1 MSPHADRE
9 EMGMRE
15 RGTLGRIAGSVRLV
29 IANRELRR
37 LALVWGL
44 WICGEW
50 AVLVILSVSAYERS
64 GTGAVAVI
72 AATRTL
78 PAALAGPLT
87 SVLADRVRRSLVLA
101 GALTT
106 WCVLVAIVPLAL
118 RSSTL
123 TWTYVVVA
131 TAAVTSTVLRP
142 AVSGL
147 VPQVVTRAEEL
158 AAANSVYSLVEAAA
172 SLLGPLLGGA
182 LLATVTHAHSYLVT
196 AAVFAVAALLAI
208 GIRTDFRPPEHAAR
222 GWWSRLLEPFAGFP
236 ALLATT
242 PLRAVVAIFMA
253 QSLTRGLLNVYVVAV
268 AVSLLHQDVDSTGV
282 LFSALGAGGLLG
294 AFLTLAGPRWR
305 PAAAF
310 AIGMSMWGLP
320 LVLMAA
326 VPHGWVVWLAIAGIG
341 IGNAVADVFG
351 FTLMHRLIPDHT
363 LGRAFGAFWGGAAA
377 CQALG
382 AVLATPLITHAHLR
396 GALVITGCFMVL
408 VTAACWTALRGLE
421 ARLAVDPERVDDLR
435 RCGVLAPLTTL
446 ALEQLARDS
455 SPVDVVAG
463 TTVMAQGDL
472 GDTFFVIVDGELSAW
487 VGGREVRRMTRGDC
501 FGEIAALRHTPRSAT
516 IVAESGCRLL
526 ALEGQTFVLAV
537 TGHTPARG
545 AAFGLSEQRLESD
558 RRA

>member
-1 MSPHADRE
+1 
-9 EMGMRE
+9 MRE
-15 RGTLGRIAGSVRLV
+15 RGALGALGRVASSARLV
-29 IANRELRR
+29 VANGELRR

-50 AVLVILSVSAYERS
+50 AVLVILSVSAYERG
-64 GTGAVAVI
+64 GTGAVAII
-72 AATRTL
+72 AAMRTL

-87 SVLADRVRRSLVLA
+87 SLLADRVPRNLVLA
-101 GALTT
+101 AALAT
-106 WCVLVAIVPLAL
+106 WCLLVAIVPLAL

-142 AVSGL
+142 AVNGL
-147 VPQVVTRAEEL
+147 IPQVVTRAEEL
-158 AAANSVYSLVEAAA
+158 AAANSAYSLVEAAA
-172 SLLGPLLGGA
+172 SLLGPLLAGG
-182 LLATVTHAHSYLVT
+182 LLATVTNERAYLLV
-196 AAVFAVAALLAI
+196 AVVFAVAAFLAI
-208 GIRTDFRPPEHAAR
+208 GIRTDFRPAEHAAR
-222 GWWSRLLEPFAGFP
+222 AWWRRLLEPLAGYP

-242 PLRAVVAIFMA
+242 PLRATFATFMA
-253 QSLTRGLLNVYVVAV
+253 QSLTRGFLNVFVIAV

-294 AFLTLAGPRWR
+294 ALLTLAGPRWR
-305 PAAAF
+305 PATAF

-320 LVLMAA
+320 LLVIAA
-326 VPHGWVVWLAIAGIG
+326 VPQAWVVWLAIAGIG

-377 CQALG
+377 AQALG
-382 AVLATPLITHAHLR
+382 AVLATPLITHADLR
-396 GALVITGCFMVL
+396 GALVVTGCGMVL

-435 RCGVLAPLTTL
+435 RCSVLAPLTTL
-446 ALEQLARDS
+446 ALEHLARDAA
-455 SPVDVVAG
+455 PVHVVAG
-463 TTVMAQGDL
+463 TTVITQGDH
-472 GDTFFVIVDGELSAW
+472 GDTFFVIIDGELSARI
-487 VGGREVRRMTRGDC
+487 GGSEVRRMTRGDC

-516 IVAESGCRLL
+516 IVAESDCHLL
-526 ALEGQTFVLAV
+526 ALEGPTFVLAV

-545 AAFGLSEQRLESD
+545 AAFGLSEQRLERD